1 VKKIFIAA
9 TRQND
14 GKTTIALGLIL
25 NLKEHFP
32 KIGFIKPIGQR
43 YLVEEG
49 YKVDEDSVLIEK
61 VCKFTVPLKDLNP
74 IAVERGFTERYI
86 QNPQPDKIS
95 AQIMEAFE
103 KISANSDLVII
114 EGTGHAGVGSVFG
127 HSNARVAR
135 MLGAKVILIS
145 SGGIGR
151 PIDEIVLNRS
161 LFEKEKADCLGVII
175 NKVLKE
181 KYEKIAKIVRLG
193 LKRQNINELGIIP
206 YNPILSAPTIE
217 QISEEMQLPFLG
229 GEEKKSNLVEKII
242 IGAMEPHEALKYIH
256 RNTLVVTP
264 GDREDIILAAIGSHL
279 IPDSRSQTSI
289 AGILLTGGIVP
300 DGRILNMIKRVKIPL
315 LISGEDTYTTTSK
328 LHDLSVKL
336 RPCDVNKIQLIKDM
350 VAQYVDIAGLLEY
363 V

>member
-1 VKKIFIAA
+1 MKKLFIAA

-61 VCKFTVPLKDLNP
+61 VCNFTVPLKDLNP
-74 IAVERGFTERYI
+74 VAVERGFTERYI
-86 QNPQPDKIS
+86 QNPDPEKIS
-95 AQIMEAFE
+95 AQIMESFE
-103 KISANSDLVII
+103 RITTNSDLVII
-114 EGTGHAGVGSVFG
+114 EGTGHAGVGSVFD
-127 HSNARVAR
+127 HSNARVAK
-135 MLGAKVILIS
+135 MLAAKVILIS

-151 PIDEIVLNRS
+151 PIDEIILNRA
-161 LFEKEKADCLGVII
+161 LFEKENAHCLGVII
-175 NKVLKE
+175 NKVLKD
-181 KYEKIAKIVRLG
+181 KYEKIAKIVKLG
-193 LKRQNINELGIIP
+193 LKRHNINELGIIP

-217 QISEEMQLPFLG
+217 QISEEMQLPFLA
-229 GEEKKSNLVEKII
+229 GEDKKSNLVEKII

-256 RNTLVVTP
+256 KNTLVVTP

-279 IPDSRSQTSI
+279 ISDTDSQASI

-300 DGRILNMIKRVKIPL
+300 DNRILNMIKKVRIPL
-315 LISGEDTYTTTSK
+315 LISEDDTYSTVSK

-336 RPCDVNKIQLIKDM
+336 RPCDVDKIKLIKEM
-350 VAQYVDIAGLLEY
+350 VAQYVDIPRILEY
-363 V
+363 A

>member
-1 VKKIFIAA
+1 MYKEKIP
-9 TRQND
+9 
-14 GKTTIALGLIL
+14 KTTIYRLAI
-25 NLKEHFP
+25 
-32 KIGFIKPIGQR
+32 
-43 YLVEEG
+43 YLRT
-49 YKVDEDSVLIEK
+49 L
-61 VCKFTVPLKDLNP
+61 
-74 IAVERGFTERYI
+74 
-86 QNPQPDKIS
+86 
-95 AQIMEAFE
+95 E
-103 KISANSDLVII
+103 KISREPRIFISSQEMGTLCGIDSAQVRKDLSYFGQFGEVGRGYSVKNLMDNLKKILKLYRRRWKVAL
-114 EGTGHAGVGSVFG
+114 AGVGSVFG

-256 RNTLVVTP
+256 KNTLVVTP

-300 DGRILNMIKRVKIPL
+300 DSRILNMIKRVKIPL